1 MIPAPHLHLIIN
13 HIPLLG
19 MLYGAFLLVVYFFRQ
34 NLGSVLLIALGLIL
48 ISALFSVPTFYSGEW
63 AEDIVENQS
72 HVSETFI
79 HEHEESAE
87 ITVWFLAAAG
97 LLTVFEC
104 LLSLLSIYFKNG
116 TLVKRLSI
124 LTLLTS
130 VIAIGLTARTANLG
144 GKISHP
150 ELRDA
155 IEADKKINSDH
166 TNSETEHE

>member
-72 HVSETFI
+72 HVSVKPLST
-79 HEHEESAE
+79 SMKNQRK
-87 ITVWFLAAAG
+87 
-97 LLTVFEC
+97 
-104 LLSLLSIYFKNG
+104 LLSGFWLQRAF
-116 TLVKRLSI
+116 
-124 LTLLTS
+124 
-130 VIAIGLTARTANLG
+130 
-144 GKISHP
+144 
-150 ELRDA
+150 
-155 IEADKKINSDH
+155 
-166 TNSETEHE
+166 

>member
-97 LLTVFEC
+97 LLSFPKNRFQCNTRNNK
-104 LLSLLSIYFKNG
+104 LS
-116 TLVKRLSI
+116 
-124 LTLLTS
+124 
-130 VIAIGLTARTANLG
+130 
-144 GKISHP
+144 
-150 ELRDA
+150 
-155 IEADKKINSDH
+155 
-166 TNSETEHE
+166 

>member
-97 LLTVFEC
+97 LLS